1 MNEKCDRRLMRLIDL
16 LPIPQKPKTNKA
28 AKAAKAAGFAPIAW
42 VSVSRST
49 LTSSVLY
56 CLRKF
61 PLLIRRPIN
70 NAFGRYRRG
79 NMHSKS
85 AE

>member
-1 MNEKCDRRLMRLIDL
+1 MNKKRNRRLMRLMDL
-16 LPIPQKPKTNKA
+16 LPIPQKPKTN
-28 AKAAKAAGFAPIAW
+28 KAAKAAGFAPIAW

>member
-28 AKAAKAAGFAPIAW
+28 AKAAGFAPIAR